1 MDKNHKSE
9 KQVSTGEE
17 INQENQESSQSSEI
31 SQEKSY
37 SCNSSET
44 SKRKPSSSREAAAD
58 DYGLRQHERHIL
70 FHFFT
75 LFSISFFIGVL
86 FIHLSIWINSNYI
99 SSYMAPPSDKSESAN
114 ENLAFMEKLNMPDR
128 RSDEIIIE
136 NFNQIPVT
144 ISAFAKN
151 VTVSRF
157 EVA

>member
-58 DYGLRQHERHIL
+58 DYGLRYG
-70 FHFFT
+70 FFKQV
-75 LFSISFFIGVL
+75 LWFI
-86 FIHLSIWINSNYI
+86 F
-99 SSYMAPPSDKSESAN
+99 
-114 ENLAFMEKLNMPDR
+114 
-128 RSDEIIIE
+128 
-136 NFNQIPVT
+136 
-144 ISAFAKN
+144 
-151 VTVSRF
+151 
-157 EVA
+157 